1 MNPALDLRMPGT
13 GNFVASTFLPSGLSR
28 FSKLRWAGTLA
39 AFALAV
45 AAGAQ
50 QPYGYPYG
58 APGQQY
64 PQTYGPQSGPYG
76 YPQQPQYPQP
86 QYSQP
91 QYGQPQYSQP
101 QYGQPQYPQQNGQYA
116 DQNQPYNAPYG
127 QQPYGPP
134 DEQGLGPGLGQGLG
148 NGQEMN
154 APTGPTQAPL
164 SAGDL
169 EQLLAPVALYPDNL
183 LAQILA
189 ASTYPAQVAAADQWL
204 HQAQQQGY
212 ASSDQIA
219 EGAQAQGDWDPSVKA
234 LTAFPQTLDTLN
246 QNLQWTTALGN
257 AYYNQPQDVMQTVQV
272 LRERAQQAGNL
283 ENTPQEDVT
292 DDQGYI
298 GIEPTNPEEVY
309 VPSYNPWNAYGD
321 SIAPYS
327 GFSALDTL
335 GSLIGEGFMHFGP
348 GIAMAAFD
356 RFPFGWMGWGLN
368 WLSHAVFFNH
378 SAYSTHSASVA
389 DWGFPH
395 GGQRVFGARRLGG
408 NGFGNGYRGAQ
419 PYNRAAGG
427 YGSGRG
433 DYRGGQPMNGNY
445 GRGYASR
452 PDSPRSGDPGFHR
465 VLPARPQPY
474 AGGGNYGRGAYGQG
488 FAGRPGESYAGR
500 PAIGYGNSF
509 GNGYRAPSYREPA
522 FRQPAYQNQPFRTP
536 QMNPSRGF
544 AGRNGSGYGNMA
556 RDEHRGGFHLFGG
569 GHEPRAPKSFREG
582 GFGGGHAP
590 RGFSH
595 GGFSHHSAPRES
607 HSGGHGHRR

>member
-1 MNPALDLRMPGT
+1 
-13 GNFVASTFLPSGLSR
+13 
-28 FSKLRWAGTLA
+28 
-39 AFALAV
+39 
-45 AAGAQ
+45 
-50 QPYGYPYG
+50 
-58 APGQQY
+58 
-64 PQTYGPQSGPYG
+64 
-76 YPQQPQYPQP
+76 
-86 QYSQP
+86 
-91 QYGQPQYSQP
+91 
-101 QYGQPQYPQQNGQYA
+101 
-116 DQNQPYNAPYG
+116 
-127 QQPYGPP
+127 
-134 DEQGLGPGLGQGLG
+134 
-148 NGQEMN
+148 
-154 APTGPTQAPL
+154 
-164 SAGDL
+164 
-169 EQLLAPVALYPDNL
+169 
-183 LAQILA
+183 
-189 ASTYPAQVAAADQWL
+189 VAAADQGL
-204 HQAQQQGY
+204 HQMQQQGY
-212 ASSDQIA
+212 ASPDQIA
-219 EGAQAQGDWDPSVKA
+219 EGAQAQGNWDPSVKA

-283 ENTPQEDVT
+283 ESTPQENVT

-298 GIEPTNPEEVY
+298 DVAPSNPEEVY

-335 GSLIGEGFMHFGP
+335 GSFIGDGFMRFGP

-368 WLSHAVFFNH
+368 WLSNAVFFNH

-395 GGQRVFGARRLGG
+395 GGQRVFGPRRLGRD
-408 NGFGNGYRGAQ
+408 GFGNGYRGAE

-427 YGSGRG
+427 YGPERG
-433 DYRGGQPMNGNY
+433 EYRGGQPMSGSY

-452 PDSPRSGDPGFHR
+452 P
-465 VLPARPQPY
+465 ARPQSY

-500 PAIGYGNSF
+500 PAMGYGNSF
-509 GNGYRAPSYREPA
+509 GNGYRAPSYQFPSYREPT
-522 FRQPAYQNQPFRTP
+522 FRQPAYQSQPFRGQPFRSP
-536 QMNPSRGF
+536 QMNQSRGF
-544 AGRNGSGYGNMA
+544 AGRNEGGYGNMA

-590 RGFSH
+590 RGFSS
-595 GGFSHHSAPRES
+595 GGFSHERAPKASGHFGGHSGGG
-607 HSGGHGHRR
+607 HSGGGHGHRR